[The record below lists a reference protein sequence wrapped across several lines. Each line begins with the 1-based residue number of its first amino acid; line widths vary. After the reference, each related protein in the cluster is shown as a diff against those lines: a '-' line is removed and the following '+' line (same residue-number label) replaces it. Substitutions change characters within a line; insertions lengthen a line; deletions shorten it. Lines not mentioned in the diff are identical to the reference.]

1 VPGPRLRLRLSA
13 DRGHRRLTVFARCPS
28 SCAMT
33 VALSRRRAAKLIPV
47 ARRSTAFSKRRR
59 QFRLRY
65 PRRARVMR
73 LDVVATGTGGGHT
86 TRVRTLRAG

>member
-1 VPGPRLRLRLSA
+1 
-13 DRGHRRLTVFARCPS
+13 
-28 SCAMT
+28 MT

-47 ARRSTAFSKRRR
+47 AHRSTAFSKRRW

-73 LDVVATGTGGGHT
+73 LDVVATGTSGGKT
-86 TRVRTLRAG
+86 ARVRAIRAR